1 MSNNIYGIL
10 AEFENP
16 HDLLIAAEN
25 VRDTGYINFDCFSPF
40 PIHGMDDAMGLNRS
54 ILGYIVGFGALS
66 GAAAGLFLQWW
77 ASTIAYPIVISGKP
91 FFSWQAYM
99 IITFILMVLGGALS
113 SLLGMFHLNRMPTY
127 HHPLFNSEK
136 LSVSKWGTIK
146 IDLKSMETNLQGV
159 FAAGDIVRGASLV
172 VWAIR
177 DGRDAATQIEKYLN
191 SIQSKKGQA
200 A

>member
-127 HHPLFNSEK
+127 HHPLFNSANFEK
-136 LSVSKWGTIK
+136 ATDDGFFICIEYDDPSFDVDETKLFLENIGGKNIEFVDFENIK
-146 IDLKSMETNLQGV
+146 EEEN
-159 FAAGDIVRGASLV
+159 
-172 VWAIR
+172 
-177 DGRDAATQIEKYLN
+177 
-191 SIQSKKGQA
+191 
-200 A
+200 